1 MIENERFE
9 RALQA
14 KEPEEALRALVLELA
29 KEGRKKADLYALLEN
44 VVVRLRASH
53 APENQEDAVLN
64 VMDALTGW
72 CHPDARL
79 IPDESSLSSLG
90 S

>member
-1 MIENERFE
+1 MIENERCE

-14 KEPEEALRALVLELA
+14 KEPEVALRARVLDLA
-29 KEGRKKADLYALLEN
+29 KEGQKKEDLYALLEN
-44 VVVRLRASH
+44 VVARLRASH